1 MSIIKNTGIKRGD
14 KLTATDL
21 NAEFTS
27 VNSAFK
33 MDAENFRNEAID
45 SPSLKGVGASG
56 QAGIILKDAATYTLF
71 DGTLTVNANST
82 ADTSAPVAATE
93 IGSQAVPIVAKAN
106 DIFRVYWQYDF
117 TTIGNGTSLPYAA
130 TPPALRVG
138 YCWAIWLEWKTSPSG
153 SYTPVAGQ
161 SDLDNAITVSSATK
175 YGGLSADMRAT
186 SLDYHA
192 ISYENKPSG
201 VYNSNYPGR
210 RGGYGQY
217 YYKFPSDTTL
227 YGLRLMV
234 RGLYEPVYATTSN
247 AIKSL
252 QADATVHKFELYRAE
267 LSFLLMRNE

>member
-71 DGTLTVNANST
+71 SGTLNVASNTV
-82 ADTSAPVAATE
+82 ADTSPPAAATE
-93 IGSQAVPIVAKAN
+93 IGSQTVPIVAKAN
-106 DIFRVYWQYDF
+106 DILRVYWQYDYN
-117 TTIGNGTSLPYAA
+117 TEGNNSAA
-130 TPPALRVG
+130 PINIDRRL
-138 YCWAIWLEWKTSPSG
+138 CWAIWLEWKTSPSG

-175 YGGLSADMRAT
+175 YGGVSADMRAT
-186 SLDYHA
+186 SLDMHCIQFRESA
-192 ISYENKPSG
+192 ANQT
-201 VYNSNYPGR
+201 VYPGR

-217 YYKFPSDTTL
+217 YYKFPSDTAL
-227 YGLRLMV
+227 YALRLMA

-247 AIKSL
+247 AIKSV
-252 QADATVHKFELYRAE
+252 AASGTVHKLIIYRAD